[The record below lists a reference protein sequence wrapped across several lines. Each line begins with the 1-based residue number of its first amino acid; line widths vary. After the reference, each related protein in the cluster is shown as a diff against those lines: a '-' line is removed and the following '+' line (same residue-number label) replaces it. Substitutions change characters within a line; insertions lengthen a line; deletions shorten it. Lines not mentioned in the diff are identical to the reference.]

1 MSNFNTLEGYTS
13 EREVARMEVISRT
26 GCAIITNQGAYP
38 DRKAEGKA
46 YLRQLA
52 LYDDKY
58 IPSLARIAEMIN
70 RQGAISIQQILHGGR
85 YGGIELDYCIQPSS
99 VKQTLK
105 HFRPPREMTKAEIK
119 ECIREHAQAARR
131 SIEAGFH
138 GVEITSFMGY
148 LLSDFNSKFTNQRTD
163 EYGGSVE
170 NRGRFMVELIE
181 TIKETIGDDRPVI
194 VRLNGVE
201 LMDEVGGSTP
211 EECLEFMKMAERAGA
226 DCISLV
232 VGWHESRTGALGR
245 DLPTDHWLHLAE
257 AAKKV
262 VNIPVAFGPRFGDPS
277 LAEKAA
283 GEGII
288 DFWEVCR
295 PLLADPEL
303 VHKIREERTRE
314 IRPCVGG
321 LLCLSRMFRNLP
333 YICAVN
339 PQLGHEYEPAYQIEP
354 AVAKKKVM
362 VIGAGPGGLEC
373 AITAAKRGHQVA
385 IYDKKAKVGGQL
397 ISASREIGGGEV
409 FLKLVDY
416 YQTQIE
422 KFHVTLKLNTE
433 VTPKLCEAESP
444 DVVVV
449 ATGAEIPS
457 RPNGIDGKTK
467 VVSASDLLEK
477 GAETGKKIVI
487 LGGDRM
493 GLVAAEALAEQG
505 KEVVVVEEGERIGS
519 DVIPTWK
526 WRHDKWIKEFS
537 IRVFVASRVEE
548 VTETGVRI
556 RNKEGGE
563 IFIEADTVV
572 QAGPRKPQQEL
583 LSLLEFSAD
592 EVYVIGDAV
601 RPRSVHN
608 AIHEGFKIGVR
619 I

>member
-1 MSNFNTLEGYTS
+1 
-13 EREVARMEVISRT
+13 MEVISRT
-26 GCAIITNQGAYP
+26 GCGIITNQGAYP

-58 IPSLARIAEMIN
+58 IPSLAKVADMIN

-105 HFRPPREMTKAEIK
+105 HFRPPREMTKAQIK
-119 ECIREHAQAARR
+119 ECIDEHAQAARR
-131 SIEAGFH
+131 SIKAGFR

-148 LLSDFNSKFTNQRTD
+148 LLSDFNSSFINQRTD

-170 NRGRFMVELIE
+170 NRGRFMAELIQA
-181 TIKETIGDDRPVI
+181 IKETIGDDKPVI

-201 LMDEVGGSTP
+201 LMDEYGGNTP

-245 DLPTDHWLHLAE
+245 DLPTDHWLHLAK
-257 AAKKV
+257 AAKEAV
-262 VNIPVAFGPRFGDPS
+262 HIPVAFGPRFGDPS
-277 LAEKAA
+277 MAEKAA
-283 GEGII
+283 AEGLI

-303 VHKIREERTRE
+303 VRKMEQERTQE

-339 PQLGHEYEPAYQIEP
+339 PQLGHEYEPEYQIRP
-354 AVAKKKVM
+354 AAGKKKVM
-362 VIGAGPGGLEC
+362 VVGAGPGGLEC
-373 AITAAKRGHQVA
+373 AITAAKRGHQVSV
-385 IYDKKAKVGGQL
+385 YDRKATPGGQL

-416 YQTQIE
+416 YRTQIG
-422 KFHVTLKLNTE
+422 KYGVTLKLNTE
-433 VTPKLCEAESP
+433 VTPKLCEAETP
-444 DVVVV
+444 DVVVL
-449 ATGAEIPS
+449 ATGADIPA
-457 RPNGIDGKTK
+457 RRWTI
-467 VVSASDLLEK
+467 K
-477 GAETGKKIVI
+477 GAPKILTASEVLEDQTPTGQKIAI
-487 LGGDRM
+487 LGGDRL
-493 GLVAAEALAEQG
+493 GLVTAESLAAQG
-505 KEVVVVEEGERIGS
+505 KEVTIIEEGERIGW

-526 WRHDKWIKEFS
+526 WRHDNWIKEFS
-537 IRVFVASRVEE
+537 IPIHAASRIEE
-548 VTETGVRI
+548 ISEKGVRI
-556 RNKEGGE
+556 RNREGKQ
-563 IFIEADTVV
+563 IRIKADTIV
-572 QAGPRKPQQEL
+572 QAGPRESRQQL

-601 RPRSVHN
+601 RPRSMHN
-608 AIHEGFKIGVR
+608 AIHEGFKLGAR